1 MMASLVEGT
10 LRMVVHTE
18 LAGIAH
24 GLLGYCGHHLL
35 LRAVVLG
42 QSGGLLLLFS

>member
-35 LRAVVLG
+35 RAVVLG